1 MTIQRIL
8 CRIRGYDKYVKGQDL
23 LIADALSRSQTTNQ
37 NRSKIEQEIERDQTS
52 SRRSKLK
59 TSYLAEISEATEQD
73 TDLQFVIHRTDRFA
87 GHYTNE
93 MFVLKFYRVG
103 VLNMN
108 CHLAIE
114 S

>member
-8 CRIRGYDKYVKGQDL
+8 CRIMGYDKYVKGKDL
-23 LIADALSRSQTTNQ
+23 LIADALSRSQTY
-37 NRSKIEQEIERDQTS
+37 K
-52 SRRSKLK
+52 KH
-59 TSYLAEISEATEQD
+59 LAEISEATEQD

-103 VLNMN
+103 VLNMA
-108 CHLAIE
+108 CHIAME